1 MFKVKFYIRHAVLL
15 LCGSLIVGCSA
26 IPSSGPSAK
35 KIVSLGQQSEVQI
48 PEVELI
54 DVNHT
59 VAQLLYKAQINQSFT
74 QFGDGYASA
83 GTLNIGDVLDIMIWE
98 APPAV
103 LFGGGLSS
111 MGSGSAHQTKL
122 PEQLVTARG
131 TVSVPFVGDI
141 SVVGKTPGQVQ
152 EIIKGRRIRI

>member
-1 MFKVKFYIRHAVLL
+1 MLCDSFIR
-15 LCGSLIVGCSA
+15 
-26 IPSSGPSAK
+26 PQRK

-83 GTLNIGDVLDIMIWE
+83 GTLNIGDVLDIMIWKRRRQYCLVV
-98 APPAV
+98 AFLRWARV
-103 LFGGGLSS
+103 VRIKLSCQS
-111 MGSGSAHQTKL
+111 SWSRHVVRFLCRLLAIFRWSVKRLVRFRKL
-122 PEQLVTARG
+122 LKAA
-131 TVSVPFVGDI
+131 
-141 SVVGKTPGQVQ
+141 
-152 EIIKGRRIRI
+152 